1 MGGIAARAAA
11 RLGWP
16 LDLIRADLIT
26 LLRLAG
32 PVVASRLGI
41 MTMGLTDA
49 LVVGR
54 YSATQ
59 LGFHAL
65 GWAPTAVAVTVCVG
79 LLNGVQVMTARAI
92 GEGRMD
98 RTGAVLRRGVA
109 YALQVGA
116 AATIVLL
123 LLGPTF
129 LHVVG
134 LSKPLAD
141 GSSRVLLVF
150 ALSLTPYAVS
160 VAATF
165 WLEALSKPGAVTTMM
180 WVANA
185 VNLAIDLLF
194 VPGAFGLPALGAI
207 GGACATLGARTAL
220 AAALLIYIARLPG
233 ARAMGVFEKPPP
245 DRPAEAEQRR
255 IGYGAGAS
263 SFFEVA
269 AFSGMN
275 IVAGWIGPL
284 TVAAYTIVLNIAALV
299 FMVPLGLSTATSVL
313 VGSAYGARDLAG
325 VNRAGAVGLA
335 VAASFG
341 FLVAVV
347 VLPFAYPLA
356 LAYTTNADAVSM
368 ATGGLALACLFFA
381 PDSLQ
386 VVAAQ
391 ILRARGEVWL
401 PTAAHLASYALV
413 MSPLAIILAIPLHMG
428 LAGIVWAVIVA
439 SFLSAGL
446 LVGRFWMLRG
456 RL

>member
-16 LDLIRADLIT
+16 ADLIRADLIT

-54 YSATQ
+54 YSATE

-65 GWAPTAVAVTVCVG
+65 GWALTAVAVTVCVG
-79 LLNGVQVMTARAI
+79 LLSGVQVMTARAI
-92 GEGRMD
+92 GEGRLD
-98 RTGAVLRRGVA
+98 GTGAVLRRGLA

-116 AATIVLL
+116 VATAVLL
-123 LLGPTF
+123 LLGPMF

-134 LSKPLAD
+134 LSPTLAD

-194 VPGAFGLPALGAI
+194 VPGTFGLPALGAI

-220 AAALLIYIARLPG
+220 AAALLIYIARLPE
-233 ARAMGVFEKPPP
+233 ARTMGVFHKPAR

-269 AFSGMN
+269 AFAGMN

-284 TVAAYTIVLNIAALV
+284 TVAAYTIVLNIASLV

-313 VGSAYGARDLAG
+313 VGSAYGARDLPG
-325 VNRAGAVGLA
+325 VNRAGWLGVA
-335 VAASFG
+335 VAATFG
-341 FLVAVV
+341 LVVAIVV
-347 VLPFAYPLA
+347 WPTAHVLA
-356 LAYTTNADAVSM
+356 LAYTTNAAAVAL
-368 ATGGLALACLFFA
+368 ATGGLLLSCLFFA
-381 PDSLQ
+381 PDCIQ

-391 ILRARGEVWL
+391 MLRARGEVWL
-401 PTAAHLASYALV
+401 PTITHLASYALV
-413 MSPLAIILAIPLHMG
+413 MTPLAIVLAIPLHMG
-428 LAGIVWAVIVA
+428 LSGVIWAVIAA

-446 LVGRFWMLRG
+446 LGGRFWMLRG